1 MTWNQKGFDDACRRF
16 RAYFPDF
23 ESFDRPGEQFVRAE
37 RADADK
43 LVERYRADVQP
54 LFTESATKYFSAYV
68 ESLRRQQSF
77 VNWRFVATLRNLS
90 AKESSQCGQVLRQV
104 IKSDA
109 STDSITTYGTKV
121 SRLLKSLDLPPY
133 HAPVRGLVSLL
144 LMLYNP
150 KEFMCDSFSSW
161 NFSSEL
167 LLGDKILKRGSLV
180 TGEEFVRC
188 QDFAKRVS
196 KELGIAGLPPKDMID
211 VQGFIYTVRK
221 IKRST

>member
-23 ESFDRPGEQFVRAE
+23 ESFDRPGDQFYRKE
-37 RADADK
+37 RAVTDK
-43 LVERYRADVQP
+43 LVKSYGDNVHP
-54 LFTESATKYFSAYV
+54 LLTESAARYFSAYV

-77 VNWRFVATLRNLS
+77 VNWRFVATLRDLS
-90 AKESSQCGQVLRQV
+90 DKESSRYGQILTQV

-109 STDSITTYGTKV
+109 SPDSITAY
-121 SRLLKSLDLPPY
+121 SRDASSLLKSLNLPPSY
-133 HAPVRGLVSLL
+133 AQVRSLMSLL
-144 LMLYNP
+144 LMLHKP
-150 KEFMCDSFSSW
+150 SEFMCDSISSW
-161 NFSSEL
+161 NFASDF
-167 LLGDKILKRGSLV
+167 LLGKELIEKGSVV

-196 KELGIAGLPPKDMID
+196 KALVDAGLPPRDMID

>member
-1 MTWNQKGFDDACRRF
+1 MTWNQKGFDAACRRF

-23 ESFDRPGEQFVRAE
+23 ESFDRRGDQFYRKE
-37 RADADK
+37 RAVTDK
-43 LVERYRADVQP
+43 LVKSYGDNVHP
-54 LFTESATKYFSAYV
+54 LLTESAARYFSAYV
-68 ESLRRQQSF
+68 EILSRQRSF
-77 VNWRFVATLRNLS
+77 VNWRFVARLRNLS
-90 AKESSQCGQVLRQV
+90 AKESSQLGQALRQV

-109 STDSITTYGTKV
+109 SPDSITTYGSDV
-121 SRLLKSLDLPPY
+121 SRLLKSLNLPPY
-133 HAPVRGLVSLL
+133 YAPVRNFVSFL
-144 LMLYNP
+144 LMLQEP
-150 KEFMCDSFSSW
+150 KKFMCDSFSSW

-196 KELGIAGLPPKDMID
+196 KALADAGLPPRDMID
-211 VQGFIYTVRK
+211 VQGFIYTVRR